1 MKRIVC
7 FGEILLRLGAPGR
20 EPLLRTPLLESSFGG
35 AEANVAL
42 SLVGLGQ
49 QAAVVSVLPDNCL
62 GEACLGEL
70 RRYGVDISGVSR
82 RGGRMGL
89 YFLTRGA
96 MLRPSQI
103 VYDRA
108 HSAFAQADPRTYD
121 WHALL
126 AGADWLHV
134 TGISPA
140 VGTSAERAVSEA
152 MTVAAELDVAISFD
166 CNFRPSL
173 WRGREQEAASVLRT
187 MAGRAQLLFGGVL
200 DIAMLFSADF
210 SAYPRATGFQLA
222 AEATFAAAPALQY
235 LAATDRVV
243 HGAEHH
249 ELTGYLADR
258 NGVSV
263 SRTLTLN
270 PIVDRIGGGD
280 AFAAGII
287 FGLCEGLE
295 RQQCADFAVAA
306 AALKHSVPG
315 DFHVARARDVWGLL
329 ESAGC
334 DVQR

>member
-20 EPLLRTPLLESSFGG
+20 EPLLRTPVLETGFGG

-89 YFLTRGA
+89 YFLARGA

-140 VGTSAERAVSEA
+140 LGTSAERAVHEA
-152 MTVAAELDVAISFD
+152 MAAATELNVAISFD

-173 WRGREQEAASVLRT
+173 WHGREQEAASVLRS

-210 SAYPRATGFQLA
+210 SAYPRAAGFQLA
-222 AEATFAAAPALQY
+222 AEAAFAAAPALRH

-243 HGAEHH
+243 QSADHH

-258 NGVSV
+258 DGVSV
-263 SRTLTLN
+263 SRSLTLH

-280 AFAAGII
+280 AFAAGVI

-295 RQQCADFAVAA
+295 RQQSVEFAVTT

-315 DFHVARARDVWGLL
+315 DFNVVQPGDVWRLL
-329 ESAGC
+329 QSTGS